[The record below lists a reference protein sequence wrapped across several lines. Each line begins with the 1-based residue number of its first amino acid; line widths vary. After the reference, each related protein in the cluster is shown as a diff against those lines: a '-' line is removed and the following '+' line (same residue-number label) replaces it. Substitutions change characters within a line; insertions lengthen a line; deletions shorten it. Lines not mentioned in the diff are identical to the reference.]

1 VRVYSNTYLR
11 ITVFANILIYVN
23 MEALLRTIV
32 LAARKGGASKT
43 TLTGHLAVEAARRGL
58 GPVVMMDTDPQQSL
72 AAWWQDRA
80 ADEPKLAAVRLERL
94 AAEAA
99 QLRHSPGWLFID
111 TPPLVPETIET
122 VIAVA
127 DLVLI
132 PVKPSPH
139 DLKGV
144 GVTVQ
149 LAKRQGKPFCF
160 VVTQAIARA
169 ALTTQA
175 ILALSQHGPVATSVM
190 HYRVDYAGA
199 MTDGRTVQE
208 IDAVGKA
215 AEEMRLLFDYVD
227 AQIRSTALAEVVNG

>member
-1 VRVYSNTYLR
+1 
-11 ITVFANILIYVN
+11 
-23 MEALLRTIV
+23 MEIALHTIV
-32 LAARKGGASKT
+32 FAARKGGASKT
-43 TLTGHLAVEAARRGL
+43 TLTGHLAVEAARRGR

-80 ADEPKLAAVRLERL
+80 AAEPKLAAVRLDTL

-99 QLRHSPGWLFID
+99 RLRDAPGWLFID
-111 TPPLVPETIET
+111 TPPLVPETIEA

-127 DLVLI
+127 DLVVI

-149 LAKRQGKPFCF
+149 LAKRQGKRFCF
-160 VVTQAIARA
+160 VVTQAVSRA

-175 ILALSQHGPVATSVM
+175 VLALSQHGPVATTIM

-208 IDAVGKA
+208 IDPAGKA
-215 AEEMRLLFDYVD
+215 ADEMRQLFDYVD
-227 AQIRSTALAEVVNG
+227 TQIRDSAFTEALHG

>member
-1 VRVYSNTYLR
+1 MH
-11 ITVFANILIYVN
+11 TVVF
-23 MEALLRTIV
+23 
-32 LAARKGGASKT
+32 AARKGGASKT
-43 TLTGHLAVEAARRGL
+43 TLTGHLAVEAVRRGL

-72 AAWWQDRA
+72 AAWWQERE
-80 ADEPKLAAVRLERL
+80 ADEPRLAAVKLDIL
-94 AAEAA
+94 AAEVAR
-99 QLRHSPGWLFID
+99 LRGAPGWLFID
-111 TPPLVPETIET
+111 TPPLVPETIEA

-127 DLVLI
+127 DLVVI

-149 LAKRQGKPFCF
+149 LAKRQGKRFAF
-160 VVTQAIARA
+160 VVTQAVSRA

-175 ILALSQHGPVATSVM
+175 ALALSQHGPVATAIM

-208 IDAVGKA
+208 IDPHGKA
-215 AEEMRLLFDYVD
+215 ADEIRQLFNYVD
-227 AQIRSTALAEVVNG
+227 MQIRGSALAEAANG